1 MKIIV
6 KILALIQLILCI
18 SLQHICAQGNPVNL
32 KQLKTGE
39 DYLKIVKYYRYLKP
53 DSALYFVTEGIEFAK
68 KHNDKKT
75 LAALFNQN
83 GMIDDNATRFKEA
96 KEKYEKAEVLY
107 RELGDEKGEATILVR
122 LGVVEKRKGNYDKS
136 LAYFYDALRLSEKNN
151 DKLGLLEARVVLS
164 EAYYSVGDYRSALK
178 NLDIAQK
185 IDSEIPLSNFSFN
198 MYVSYG
204 YTYIKLKQYDSAIHY
219 LNTGLE
225 KCNKTE
231 YNGLR
236 ISLLKVLGIA
246 YFQKGDRARAEKYF
260 LEALSFSRQI
270 KNVLREQSALT
281 EFAEAYMEVD
291 VDKALYYLK
300 QALSIVEQNKLYMQQ
315 INILN
320 KMSELYEKKNDLKK
334 ALECKT
340 KSYSLAEQF
349 YYRDMMKQV
358 TSLETAYN
366 LEKSNAQ
373 VKELKLKSSKAT
385 MVRNVTISIALAA
398 LIILAIIFANYYKTK
413 HLNKLLQ
420 QANARLEENNSQKD
434 KFFSIVAHDIRS
446 PLVSTIGFLNLVN
459 DGDIDAS
466 TREEVIK
473 KLSEHCESSLEIL
486 DKLLKWGQMQIKGIR
501 LNVTTFNAMENIQG
515 NIALVRQTAVQ
526 KNISINL
533 DVPQGIMLKAD
544 SNHFDFVIRNLLS
557 NAVKFTQAGGMV
569 KLEAEA
575 IAYNKIQF
583 KVIDTGVG
591 IAANRINNIFNLSST
606 STKGTSQEEGT
617 SLGLIICKEFI
628 QANKG
633 ELSVES
639 EVGKGTVFTFILE
652 GFDQNKKA

>member
-1 MKIIV
+1 MKIIART
-6 KILALIQLILCI
+6 LTLLGLMLCMG
-18 SLQHICAQGNPVNL
+18 LQNLYASDIPVNP
-32 KQLKTGE
+32 KKLKTGE

-53 DSALYFVTEGIEFAK
+53 DSALYFVKEGIAFAK

-96 KEKYEKAEVLY
+96 KEQYEKAETLY
-107 RELGDEKGEATILVR
+107 RELGDEKGEAAILVR

-164 EAYYSVGDYRSALK
+164 EAYYSVGDYSSALK

-185 IDSEIPLSNFSFN
+185 IDSEIPLSNFTFN
-198 MYVSYG
+198 MYISYG
-204 YTYIKLKQYDSAIHY
+204 YTYVKLKEYDSAIHY
-219 LNTGLE
+219 LEMGLK

-236 ISLLKVLGIA
+236 ISLLKVLAIA
-246 YFQKGDRARAEKYF
+246 YFQKGNQAKAEKYF
-260 LEALSFSRQI
+260 LEALSFARQI
-270 KNVLREQSALT
+270 KNVLREQSTLT
-281 EFAEAYMEVD
+281 EFAEVYMGVD
-291 VDKALYYLK
+291 ADKALYYFK
-300 QALSIVEQNKLYMQQ
+300 QALRIVEENKLYIQQ
-315 INILN
+315 ITILN
-320 KMSELYEKKNDLKK
+320 KMSELYEKKKDLKK
-334 ALECKT
+334 ALECKA

-398 LIILAIIFANYYKTK
+398 LIILAIILANYYKTR

-420 QANARLEENNSQKD
+420 QANSRLEENNRQKD

-446 PLVSTIGFLNLVN
+446 PLVSTIGFLNLIN
-459 DGDIDAS
+459 DGDIDAA
-466 TREEVIK
+466 TREEIIS
-473 KLSEHCESSLEIL
+473 KLSEHCENSLEIL

-501 LNVTTFNAMENIQG
+501 LNVTTFNAIENIQK
-515 NIALVRQTAVQ
+515 NVALIKEAAMQ
-526 KNISINL
+526 KNISIHL
-533 DVPQGIMLKAD
+533 DVSHSIMLQTD

-557 NAVKFTQAGGMV
+557 NAVKFTQAGGTV
-569 KLEAEA
+569 RLKAET
-575 IAYNKIQF
+575 IADNKIQF

-591 IAANRINNIFNLSST
+591 IAANRINNIFNLSSI

-652 GFDQNKKA
+652 GFDQNKKV